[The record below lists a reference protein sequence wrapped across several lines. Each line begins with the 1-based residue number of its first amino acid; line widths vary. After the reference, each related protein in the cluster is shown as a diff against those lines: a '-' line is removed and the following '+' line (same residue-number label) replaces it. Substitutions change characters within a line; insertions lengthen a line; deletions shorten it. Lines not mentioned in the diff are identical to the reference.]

1 MHTLEQELRT
11 ICSNFFPKRKPRTQ
25 MAPQIPSIAARM
37 WQARK
42 QALACR
48 GHSVRDL
55 FECWAYLTTFRT
67 LHKAIRKEN
76 RQNKRDKLQKISDGR

>member
-1 MHTLEQELRT
+1 
-11 ICSNFFPKRKPRTQ
+11 

-48 GHSVRDL
+48 GHSVRDF
-55 FECWAYLTTFRT
+55 FECWAHLTTFRT
-67 LHKAIRKEN
+67 LHKAIRNKAIHKEN
-76 RQNKRDKLQKISDGR
+76 RQNKRDKLQKIFDGRG